1 MIFNRNKIIEYAR
14 KNFCSE
20 PEYLWAKSPNYFIL
34 KHKENK
40 KWYAIVM
47 DIPAS
52 KLGLDDTKI
61 IDVLNVKL
69 DVEYEPEIL
78 NLLLGTKGFFPAY
91 HMNKSKWISIILDDS
106 VKKSEIINLINTSYE
121 ITK

>member
-14 KNFCSE
+14 KNFASE
-20 PEYLWAKSPNYFIL
+20 PEYLWTKSPNYFIL
-34 KHKENK
+34 RHKENK

-106 VKKSEIINLINTSYE
+106 VKKCEIINLINTSYE